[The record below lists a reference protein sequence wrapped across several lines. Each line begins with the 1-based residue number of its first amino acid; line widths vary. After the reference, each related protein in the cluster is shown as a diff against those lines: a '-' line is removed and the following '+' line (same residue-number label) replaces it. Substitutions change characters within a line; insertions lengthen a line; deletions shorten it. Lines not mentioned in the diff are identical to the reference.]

1 MWQVLRSIYI
11 WSAIAFGTAFMYF
24 LALPVFLLS
33 APFDRTRRFGHWYA
47 QKWGRMILRLNN
59 RWTFEV
65 QHEERIPAGR
75 PLVVVSNHQGLG
87 DIMMAFCLE
96 LHFKWIS
103 KRANFF
109 VPFMGWFMY
118 HAGYIPL
125 RRGDKSSIEKC
136 MGEARRYLERGVS
149 VLFFPEGTRSVDGVV
164 KPFKKGAFKLALDAG
179 CDVLPLAISGTLDAL
194 PKHTWKFSDD
204 FAAMKLLVGE
214 VISTRG
220 MGEADLESLI
230 DEAREAVIALKDELD
245 GRAPA
250 LGAHAAKR
258 RAVG

>member
-11 WSAIAFGTAFMYF
+11 WSAIAFGTALMYVA
-24 LALPVFLLS
+24 ALPVFLIT
-33 APFDRTRRFGHWYA
+33 APFDRKRRFGHWYA
-47 QKWGRMILRLNN
+47 QRWGRMILKLNN
-59 RWTFEV
+59 RWRSEV
-65 QHEERIPAGR
+65 HHGERIPRGR
-75 PLVVVSNHQGLG
+75 PLVVVSNHQGMG
-87 DIMMAFCLE
+87 DIMMAFCLD

-125 RRGDKSSIEKC
+125 VRGDKHSIEKC
-136 MGEARRYLERGVS
+136 MAEAQRYLERGVS
-149 VLFFPEGTRSVDGVV
+149 VLFFPEGTRSMDGVV

-204 FAAMKLLVGE
+204 YTTMKILVGD

-220 MGEADLESLI
+220 MKESDLDRLI
-230 DEAREAVIALKDELD
+230 DLSREAVIALKDELD
-245 GRAPA
+245 GRAFVAPR
-250 LGAHAAKR
+250 R